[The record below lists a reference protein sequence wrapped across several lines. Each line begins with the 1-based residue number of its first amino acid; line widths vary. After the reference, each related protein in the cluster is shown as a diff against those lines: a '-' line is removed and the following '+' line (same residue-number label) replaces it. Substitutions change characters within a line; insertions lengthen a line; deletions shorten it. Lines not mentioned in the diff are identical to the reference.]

1 MQISYHNIIFAEIQR
16 GSSVENNM
24 NSLLNLSWK
33 ERELHIN
40 GNTKVEIW
48 KIKEFTYWEK
58 NIPSR

>member
-1 MQISYHNIIFAEIQR
+1 MQISYRNIIFAEIQR

-40 GNTKVEIW
+40 GNTKVEI
-48 KIKEFTYWEK
+48 
-58 NIPSR
+58 

>member
-40 GNTKVEIW
+40 GNTKVEI
-48 KIKEFTYWEK
+48 
-58 NIPSR
+58 